1 MGAKKAS
8 CFYVQLIPWIS
19 SHKYVFD
26 TAVLMIRI
34 SNIYVLTNYICIYK
48 YLDENI
54 HISDILYR
62 HNTMPFD
69 LAFFVLLIV

>member
-26 TAVLMIRI
+26 TVV
-34 SNIYVLTNYICIYK
+34 SNIYVLTNYMCIYK

>member
-1 MGAKKAS
+1 MGAKKAL

-19 SHKYVFD
+19 LHKYVFD
-26 TAVLMIRI
+26 TVVRI
-34 SNIYVLTNYICIYK
+34 SNIYVLTNYMCIYK

>member
-19 SHKYVFD
+19 SHTYVFN
-26 TAVLMIRI
+26 TVVLMIKI
-34 SNIYVLTNYICIYK
+34 LKIYVLTNYLYIYK